1 MKRFQDFYK
10 KVNEQEDIDPENF
23 QDETDLEIEPVGP
36 STADN
41 FSTISKLKDQ
51 DAGGSLDDHFRK
63 ILEFQVQTKVFHWGT
78 ESFSEHKASCEI
90 YDAVN
95 LALDKLV
102 EAYQGYVG
110 RIKFAGQYT
119 MIGYSDVDAFA
130 WLNGIEEIVKMLRT
144 EIEYSDIQN
153 ILDEIQAEISKF
165 KYLLTLKK

>member
-10 KVNEQEDIDPENF
+10 KINEQEDIDPENF

-41 FSTISKLKDQ
+41 FASISKLKDQ

>member
-10 KVNEQEDIDPENF
+10 KVNEQEDINPENF

-36 STADN
+36 STTDN
-41 FSTISKLKDQ
+41 FATISKLKDQ

-130 WLNGIEEIVKMLRT
+130 WLNGIEEIVKKLRT

>member
-10 KVNEQEDIDPENF
+10 KINEQEDIDPENF
-23 QDETDLEIEPVGP
+23 QDETDLEIEPVGLN
-36 STADN
+36 TNDTLA
-41 FSTISKLKDQ
+41 TISKLKDQ

-78 ESFSEHKASCEI
+78 ESYAEHKASCKI
-90 YDAVN
+90 FDGVN
-95 LALDKLV
+95 DALDRLV
-102 EAYQGYVG
+102 ESYQGYVG

-119 MIGYSDVDAFA
+119 MIGYSEVDAFA
-130 WLNGIEEIVKMLRT
+130 WLNGIEETVKTLRT

-153 ILDEIQAEISKF
+153 LLDEIQAEISKF